1 MLTTDDP
8 LTCYTDGAP
17 ITYLATSTTG
27 ETTVAE
33 EDDDFA
39 LINTRNLHSIPRA
52 NCLFFN

>member
-33 EDDDFA
+33 EDDDSA
-39 LINTRNLHSIPRA
+39 LINTSNLYSIPRA
-52 NCLFFN
+52 NCSLL